1 MSTYRLLRL
10 GLILLSLGA
19 LLSLSAGCETK
30 LVPGGEDSNYLKDLP
45 TPARDTTSTK
55 LFPLVPGNYWELNA
69 VSDTKRY
76 HTKIVATGAR
86 PILGNTG
93 VHLQLL
99 RDGVLWRQEVYRN
112 DSSGLYLLAYG
123 EKKPD
128 LLVLDP
134 PLQLTKH
141 NIVAGDDISWTGNV
155 RFQGKTYP
163 ATAYTRISTLE
174 TLNTHKGRFQ
184 AYRLDSVISMTR
196 PGEKPLHFPSIR
208 WLSKGI
214 GIIRRSY
221 ADSGKPALEE
231 LDKYMVNGAG

>member
-1 MSTYRLLRL
+1 MRIYRLFCLASV
-10 GLILLSLGA
+10 LLSLGTV
-19 LLSLSAGCETK
+19 LSLSTGCAPK
-30 LVPGGEDSNYLKDLP
+30 LIPGGEDSNYLKDLSN
-45 TPARDTTSTK
+45 PAPETTSTK
-55 LFPLVPGNYWELNA
+55 LIPLAPGNYWELNA
-69 VSDTKRY
+69 VSGTKRY
-76 HTKIVATGAR
+76 HTKIVATGPR
-86 PILGNTG
+86 LVLGNTG
-93 VHLQLL
+93 VHVQLL

-112 DSSGLYLLAYG
+112 DSNGLYLLAYG

-128 LLVLDP
+128 LLILDP

-141 NIVAGDDISWTGNV
+141 NIVAGDDISWAGKV

-163 ATAYTRISTLE
+163 ATAYTRLSTLE

-184 AYRLDSVISMTR
+184 AYRLDSVISMIR